1 MQRPT
6 FSLLTIIV
14 LQLFFLRLFFLQ
26 GRVMSWWLM
35 DRLARALLTL
45 LVFLLLDWE
54 MKLFW
59 LVVGF
64 PTLYIRVWTDFVDY
78 TREEL

>member
-1 MQRPT
+1 MN
-6 FSLLTIIV
+6 
-14 LQLFFLRLFFLQ
+14 
-26 GRVMSWWLM
+26 WWLM